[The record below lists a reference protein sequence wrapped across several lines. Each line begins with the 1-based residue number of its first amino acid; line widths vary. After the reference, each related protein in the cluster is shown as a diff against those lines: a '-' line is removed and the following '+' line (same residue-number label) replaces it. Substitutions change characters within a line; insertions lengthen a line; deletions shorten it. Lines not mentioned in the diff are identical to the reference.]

1 MGYRFEEMRGR
12 RRRELRRLR
21 DAALVRRVREQ
32 RHRLDD
38 GGCGKAIPA

>member
-1 MGYRFEEMRGR
+1 MRPRLQEIRER

-21 DAALVRRVREQ
+21 DAALVRRVREE
-32 RHRLDD
+32 RHRLDE

>member
-1 MGYRFEEMRGR
+1 MRGHLEEMRGR

-21 DAALVRRVREQ
+21 DAALARRVREQ
-32 RHRLDD
+32 RHRLED

>member
-1 MGYRFEEMRGR
+1 MGYRFDEIRGR

-32 RHRLDD
+32 RHRLDE

>member
-1 MGYRFEEMRGR
+1 MRGHLEEMRGR

>member
-1 MGYRFEEMRGR
+1 MRGRLEEIRGR
-12 RRRELRRLR
+12 RRGELRRLR

-32 RHRLDD
+32 RHRLDE

>member
-1 MGYRFEEMRGR
+1 MRPRLQEIRGR

-21 DAALVRRVREQ
+21 DTALARRVREE
-32 RHRLDD
+32 RHRLDE